1 MARVR
6 PEQLGWYLSNDL
18 SITGSISESV
28 IISGSNPL
36 TLIGVENDLSA
47 SYNLTYDPTTG
58 LVSYGIASSGSG
70 GAGFPFSGSAVITGS
85 LLISGSN
92 PFTVLGVSENSSSG
106 YFITYNTSSGQF
118 TYAPISAFFIIGVIS
133 GPLNSIPR
141 F

>member
-47 SYNLTYDPTTG
+47 SYNLTYDPATG

-92 PFTVLGVSENSSSG
+92 PFIVFKSGVLATIGC
-106 YFITYNTSSGQF
+106 
-118 TYAPISAFFIIGVIS
+118 FFSLILLK
-133 GPLNSIPR
+133 LNVK
-141 F
+141 